1 MNVSS
6 LLKYLQPLRDRNY
19 SVYLKISYYCYVPIE
34 NIDVRNGIII
44 LNTGHRPL
52 AIKQLVKVL
61 LQQDDC
67 TLVIAQYKTSIYHV
81 VAIDTLRNMAV
92 VIRAYKKNSW

>member
-34 NIDVRNGIII
+34 NIDVQNGIII
-44 LNTGHRPL
+44 LNTGQYPL
-52 AIKQLVKVL
+52 VIKPLVKVL

-67 TLVIAQYKTSIYHV
+67 TLVIVQDGMSIFHV
-81 VAIDTLRNMAV
+81 VAIEILYNTIVLIVNC
-92 VIRAYKKNSW
+92 KKNSW